1 MANKSVYQDYNADA
15 LAHFGLENDTMNGV
29 ISSSSEVSKVLCT
42 EDQTTYE
49 KIHSIL
55 TVPTEDDQTFRT
67 KKKAFILPKCS
78 VSQDRLKAALK
89 EHSITVTN
97 DFELA
102 DLVIGHDD
110 ITPHDKISNGD
121 NIPSTLMMAKLWN
134 YETTEGRESATHPME
149 MAIYNSGIPTLI
161 TNRLTDKVRYY
172 DLDIESSVYDVWMI
186 TGMALNLAH
195 LIDTTD
201 LSVVDPETVLHSSAS
216 KMVLDEQLLADLK
229 VQLDSSRYSED
240 SAVALKVVP
249 TIDYKTNYHLL
260 WQFAQDCS
268 SITYAD
274 ARDKDLKYWIEAS
287 NFESFNRKSAQDMI
301 LWLEENDKLC
311 KTTFRYLEP
320 IVRREISI
328 HNRDLYTFKV
338 AVKKEYQQYLKK
350 TNEKEISNTD

>member
-1 MANKSVYQDYNADA
+1 MANKSVYQNLDLAA
-15 LAHFGLENDTMNGV
+15 LSYFDLESDTING
-29 ISSSSEVSKVLCT
+29 ILSSSNEINEVLCT

-78 VSQDRLKAALK
+78 VSQDRLKAAIK
-89 EHSITVTN
+89 EHGITVTN
-97 DFELA
+97 DYELA
-102 DLVIGHDD
+102 DLIIGHDD
-110 ITPHDKISNGD
+110 EAPYEKLSNGD

-134 YETTEGRESATHPME
+134 YETTKGRSTACHPME
-149 MAIYNSGIPTLI
+149 ISIYNSGIPTLI
-161 TNRLTDKVRYY
+161 TGKLTDKVRYY

-229 VQLDSSRYSED
+229 TQLNSYSD
-240 SAVALKVVP
+240 DKAIALKIVP
-249 TIDYKTNYHLL
+249 TIDYKRNYHLL
-260 WQFAQDCS
+260 WQFAQDCN

-274 ARDKDLKYWIEAS
+274 NRDKDLQYWLEAS
-287 NFESFNRKSAQDMI
+287 GFKKFERKSAQDMI
-301 LWLEENDKLC
+301 LWLEVNDKLC

-328 HNRDLYTFKV
+328 HNRDLYTFQV

-350 TNEKEISNTD
+350 QDD